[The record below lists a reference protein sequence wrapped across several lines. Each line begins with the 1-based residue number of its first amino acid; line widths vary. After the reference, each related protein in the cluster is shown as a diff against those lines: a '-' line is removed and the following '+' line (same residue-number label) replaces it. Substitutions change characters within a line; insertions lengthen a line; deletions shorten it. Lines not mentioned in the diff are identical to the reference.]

1 MDEFYKNIVLTS
13 RLAAPVSLKEPKEE
27 PSNTKE
33 QKHEDLITTRY
44 TDEIIKLLTVGCKK
58 NISLAA
64 SKGLD
69 HAYIS
74 LIGKDAQYN
83 GVINILAMVL
93 PDAALEQRYR
103 ESGHKTVLEKMKDL
117 FKPFEV
123 SCEKISDISYAIKVS
138 W

>member
-1 MDEFYKNIVLTS
+1 MDEFYKNIVATS
-13 RLAAPVSLKEPKEE
+13 RAAKIETLVEKSGQ
-27 PSNTKE
+27 E
-33 QKHEDLITTRY
+33 QDRKPEDLITTRY
-44 TDEIIKLLTVGCKK
+44 TDEIIKLLTAGCKK

-64 SKGLD
+64 SKGLR

-83 GVINILAMVL
+83 GAINILAMIF
-93 PDAALEQRYR
+93 PDASLEQRYR
-103 ESGHKTVLEKMKDL
+103 ETGHKTVLEKMREL

-123 SCEKISDISYAIKVS
+123 SCEKISDVSYAVKIS